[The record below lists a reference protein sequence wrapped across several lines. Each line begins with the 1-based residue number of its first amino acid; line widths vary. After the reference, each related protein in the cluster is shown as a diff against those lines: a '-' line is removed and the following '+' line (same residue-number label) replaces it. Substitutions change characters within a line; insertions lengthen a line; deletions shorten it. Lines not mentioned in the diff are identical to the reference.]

1 MTDLEFGLQRVNTVQ
16 HDVELVIKEFEEPEV
31 PVELRNSVALAIMIA
46 HLLIPPPI
54 SNNLANE
61 KRRQLVDWARD
72 HLEGVKE
79 DSK

>member
-1 MTDLEFGLQRVNTVQ
+1 MTDLDFGLERVNTVQ

-31 PVELRNSVALAIMIA
+31 PVQWRESVALVIMIA

-79 DSK
+79 GSE